1 MHRTIAHGAAPR
13 RGGAQNFR
21 WQGLWRWRWA
31 RTLAVLGGPVKRDP
45 RAGRESH
52 AGGIFARSR
61 AGARWETCKESR
73 GASISCSGCKVKW
86 TLGCQISEQRLTE
99 SPPQKRACTV
109 LEGPEFAGRASI
121 TAGVA
126 PLLKTA
132 GRRPGAGAAPERRQ
146 GTGAPRQGVRAAPPY
161 QGPHPPLA
169 PGNGRARTTPSDRRL
184 HSSIMKPPKQEQVL
198 GCS

>member
-1 MHRTIAHGAAPR
+1 MFTRGWNDEAWEYRTDGRRNYNQLTRNAVSVGNGYPRVERRSVGVLIYPRAALCIALSPAAPHRAAVVR
-13 RGGAQNFR
+13 RISVAGPTAV
-21 WQGLWRWRWA
+21 WTWRWA

-99 SPPQKRACTV
+99 SPPQKRACARSR
-109 LEGPEFAGRASI
+109 GPVFEAM
-121 TAGVA
+121 
-126 PLLKTA
+126 
-132 GRRPGAGAAPERRQ
+132 
-146 GTGAPRQGVRAAPPY
+146 GTHLY
-161 QGPHPPLA
+161 
-169 PGNGRARTTPSDRRL
+169 
-184 HSSIMKPPKQEQVL
+184 
-198 GCS
+198 

>member
-21 WQGLWRWRWA
+21 WQGLWRWLWA

-99 SPPQKRACTV
+99 SPPQKRACARSRGPV
-109 LEGPEFAGRASI
+109 LRPWTRGS
-121 TAGVA
+121 TNAGVA

-132 GRRPGAGAAPERRQ
+132 GRRPGALVRRRPQ
-146 GTGAPRQGVRAAPPY
+146 PQAIGRVLPNYLPGLHWLL
-161 QGPHPPLA
+161 GPAHA
-169 PGNGRARTTPSDRRL
+169 F
-184 HSSIMKPPKQEQVL
+184 
-198 GCS
+198 

>member
-21 WQGLWRWRWA
+21 WQDPWTWRWA

-86 TLGCQISEQRLTE
+86 TLGCQISEQRPTE

-126 PLLKTA
+126 PLLKAA
-132 GRRPGAGAAPERRQ
+132 GRRPALVRRRNVAREPARRDREYAQ
-146 GTGAPRQGVRAAPPY
+146 PPPTRALTHHLPRGMVGP
-161 QGPHPPLA
+161 GPHRAIVALA
-169 PGNGRARTTPSDRRL
+169 QAS
-184 HSSIMKPPKQEQVL
+184 
-198 GCS
+198 

>member
-1 MHRTIAHGAAPR
+1 MHRTIARGAAPR

-21 WQGLWRWRWA
+21 WLALWTWRWA

-99 SPPQKRACTV
+99 SPLGTEARLCRARGARV
-109 LEGPEFAGRASI
+109 RGPHLYHSW
-121 TAGVA
+121 
-126 PLLKTA
+126 
-132 GRRPGAGAAPERRQ
+132 RRPPSKGGRPTPRRWCGAGTSPGNR
-146 GTGAPRQGVRAAPPY
+146 RAAT
-161 QGPHPPLA
+161 GSTRSPPLPGPA
-169 PGNGRARTTPSDRRL
+169 PATCPG
-184 HSSIMKPPKQEQVL
+184 EW
-198 GCS
+198 